1 MHVSAA
7 SPLYAPAREPPSPA
21 LPQARGV
28 PRSGRRAGASIRDYL
43 RPGLP
48 QDRRGGGLTSLG
60 ADTRLN
66 LFNPSLRGRFRG
78 VTPVLKN
85 GRVVLMSI
93 TAVVGLLGLCA
104 CSAGGE
110 GTETAAAMP
119 SDPALQSAPL
129 PDTAEGQTPVTP
141 SANDPATATTIAVQ
155 PSFVPSQA
163 AGAVVGVPAATNTA
177 PIVAVANYYTEL
189 PGFDLSVLE
198 KRERES
204 FLHRVNS
211 EMCSCGCKNDTL
223 ARCLVNDQSCPLVR
237 GMVQRVFD
245 DVRAG
250 P

>member
-1 MHVSAA
+1 M
-7 SPLYAPAREPPSPA
+7 
-21 LPQARGV
+21 
-28 PRSGRRAGASIRDYL
+28 
-43 RPGLP
+43 
-48 QDRRGGGLTSLG
+48 
-60 ADTRLN
+60 
-66 LFNPSLRGRFRG
+66 F
-78 VTPVLKN
+78 KN
-85 GRVVLMSI
+85 GRVVLMSL
-93 TAVVGLLGLCA
+93 AGVVGLLGLCA

-110 GTETAAAMP
+110 GTKTTAVTP
-119 SDPALQSAPL
+119 SDPALQSASL
-129 PDTAEGQTPVTP
+129 PDTAEGQMSIDP
-141 SANDPATATTIAVQ
+141 SADDPATATTIAAQ
-155 PSFVPSQA
+155 PSFEPSQA

-198 KRERES
+198 KRQREG

-223 ARCLVNDQSCPLVR
+223 ARCLVNDQSCPLVK